1 MRYQTHAEL
10 YRSKAN
16 EMRLRA
22 NNSRVPYE
30 WLALAGFYEGLAGD
44 ADSLERF
51 RKDIAAC

>member
-30 WLALAGFYEGLAGD
+30 WLALAGFYEDLAGD

-51 RKDIAAC
+51 RKDLAGC